1 MKIVDLHTHTTA
13 SDGSYTPTELVK
25 YAKQKGLSAIA
36 ITDHDTVAGV
46 EEASMEGEELGIRV
60 IPGAELSTR
69 VDDCDVHMTSLFINC
84 KNKRLIKRLD
94 DMAASRQERNY
105 KMVDKLHE
113 AGFQI
118 DRRDLDALGEGKIL
132 ARGHIAQIL
141 IARGYATEL
150 KEALRKY
157 LSKGTPGYVQKEVLS
172 PEECIQLV
180 HDAGGLIFVAH
191 LHQIDPQDP
200 EHCKD
205 VARRLIRMGA
215 DGLETQYCEFDDEW
229 RQATEQ
235 IAQECGCLRSGG
247 SDFHGA
253 MKKGLDLACGYGD
266 LQVPYTFLEAMD
278 AELARR
284 KNERQVIESTKPPA
298 MLGRMV

>member
-1 MKIVDLHTHTTA
+1 MKIVDLHAHTTA
-13 SDGSYTPTELVK
+13 SDGSYTPTELVR
-25 YAKQKGLSAIA
+25 YAKKKGLSALA
-36 ITDHDTVAGV
+36 ITDHDTIAGV
-46 EEASMEGEELGIRV
+46 EEASIEGRKLGIRV

-69 VDDCDVHMTSLFINC
+69 MDDCDVHMTSLFINC
-84 KNKRLIKRLD
+84 KNEQLIKRLD

-118 DRRDLDALGEGKIL
+118 DRSDLDALGEGKIL

-284 KNERQVIESTKPPA
+284 QNERHVIKTCKN
-298 MLGRMV
+298 

>member
-1 MKIVDLHTHTTA
+1 M
-13 SDGSYTPTELVK
+13 
-25 YAKQKGLSAIA
+25 
-36 ITDHDTVAGV
+36 
-46 EEASMEGEELGIRV
+46 EEASIEGRKLGIRV

-69 VDDCDVHMTSLFINC
+69 MDDCDVHMTSLFINC
-84 KNKRLIKRLD
+84 KNKQLIKRLD

-180 HDAGGLIFVAH
+180 HDAGGTDLCSTSASDRPTGSGALQGCGKTSDTH
-191 LHQIDPQDP
+191 GSGRTGDP
-200 EHCKD
+200 
-205 VARRLIRMGA
+205 VL
-215 DGLETQYCEFDDEW
+215 
-229 RQATEQ
+229 
-235 IAQECGCLRSGG
+235 
-247 SDFHGA
+247 
-253 MKKGLDLACGYGD
+253 
-266 LQVPYTFLEAMD
+266 
-278 AELARR
+278 
-284 KNERQVIESTKPPA
+284 
-298 MLGRMV
+298 

>member
-157 LSKGTPGYVQKEVLS
+157 LSKGTSGYVQKEVLS

-253 MKKGLDLACGYGD
+253 MKKGLNLACGYGD

-284 KNERQVIESTKPPA
+284 KNERQVIKTCKN
-298 MLGRMV
+298 

>member
-118 DRRDLDALGEGKIL
+118 ERRDLDALGEGKIL

-253 MKKGLDLACGYGD
+253 MKKGLNLACGYGD

-284 KNERQVIESTKPPA
+284 KNERQVIKTCKN
-298 MLGRMV
+298 

>member
-1 MKIVDLHTHTTA
+1 MKIVDLHAHTTA
-13 SDGSYTPTELVK
+13 SDGSYTPTELVR
-25 YAKQKGLSAIA
+25 YAKKKGLSAIA

-46 EEASMEGEELGIRV
+46 EEASIEGRKLGIRV

-69 VDDCDVHMTSLFINC
+69 MDDCDVHMTSLFINC
-84 KNKRLIKRLD
+84 KNKQLIKRLD

-200 EHCKD
+200 EHCRD
-205 VARRLIRMGA
+205 VARRLIRIGA

-247 SDFHGA
+247 SDFHGT

-284 KNERQVIESTKPPA
+284 KNERHVIKTCKNQIKC
-298 MLGRMV
+298 

>member
-1 MKIVDLHTHTTA
+1 MKIVDLHAHTTA
-13 SDGSYTPTELVK
+13 SDGSYTPTELVR
-25 YAKQKGLSAIA
+25 YAKKKGLSAIA
-36 ITDHDTVAGV
+36 ITDHDTIAGV
-46 EEASMEGEELGIRV
+46 EEASIEGRKLGIRV

-69 VDDCDVHMTSLFINC
+69 MDDCDVHMTSLFINC
-84 KNKRLIKRLD
+84 KNEQLIKRLD

-118 DRRDLDALGEGKIL
+118 DRSDLDALGEGKIL

-235 IAQECGCLRSGG
+235 IARECGCLRSGG

-284 KNERQVIESTKPPA
+284 QNERQVIKTCKNQTKC
-298 MLGRMV
+298 

>member
-1 MKIVDLHTHTTA
+1 MKIVDLHAHTTA
-13 SDGSYTPTELVK
+13 SDGSYTPTELVR
-25 YAKQKGLSAIA
+25 YAKKKGLSAIA
-36 ITDHDTVAGV
+36 ITDHDTIAGV
-46 EEASMEGEELGIRV
+46 EEASIEGRKLGIRV

-69 VDDCDVHMTSLFINC
+69 MDDCDVHMTSLFVNC
-84 KNKRLIKRLD
+84 KNEQLIKRLD

-113 AGFQI
+113 AGFRI
-118 DRRDLDALGEGKIL
+118 DRSDLDALGEGKIL

-150 KEALRKY
+150 KEALHKY

-200 EHCKD
+200 EHCRD

-229 RQATEQ
+229 REATEQ

-247 SDFHGA
+247 SDFHGT
-253 MKKGLDLACGYGD
+253 MKKGLDLACGYGN
-266 LQVPYTFLEAMD
+266 LQVPYAFLEAMD
-278 AELARR
+278 AELAQRQKSERR
-284 KNERQVIESTKPPA
+284 ANKTCKN
-298 MLGRMV
+298 

>member
-284 KNERQVIESTKPPA
+284 KNERHVIKTCKN
-298 MLGRMV
+298 

>member
-1 MKIVDLHTHTTA
+1 
-13 SDGSYTPTELVK
+13 
-25 YAKQKGLSAIA
+25 
-36 ITDHDTVAGV
+36 
-46 EEASMEGEELGIRV
+46 
-60 IPGAELSTR
+60 
-69 VDDCDVHMTSLFINC
+69 
-84 KNKRLIKRLD
+84 
-94 DMAASRQERNY
+94 
-105 KMVDKLHE
+105 MVDKLHE

-247 SDFHGA
+247 SDFHGT

-284 KNERQVIESTKPPA
+284 KNEGQVIKTCKN
-298 MLGRMV
+298 

>member
-1 MKIVDLHTHTTA
+1 MKIVDLHAHTTA
-13 SDGSYTPTELVK
+13 SDGSYTPTELVR
-25 YAKQKGLSAIA
+25 YAKKKGLSAIA
-36 ITDHDTVAGV
+36 ITDHDTIAGV
-46 EEASMEGEELGIRV
+46 EEASIEGRKLGVRV

-69 VDDCDVHMTSLFINC
+69 MDDCDVHMTSLFINC
-84 KNKRLIKRLD
+84 KNKQLIKRLD

-118 DRRDLDALGEGKIL
+118 DRSDLDALGEGKIL

-247 SDFHGA
+247 SDFHGT

-266 LQVPYTFLEAMD
+266 LQVPYTFLESMD

-284 KNERQVIESTKPPA
+284 QKSER
-298 MLGRMV
+298 

>member
-1 MKIVDLHTHTTA
+1 MKIVDLHAHTTA
-13 SDGSYTPTELVK
+13 SDGSYTPTELVR
-25 YAKQKGLSAIA
+25 YAKKKGLSAIA
-36 ITDHDTVAGV
+36 ITDHDTIAGV
-46 EEASMEGEELGIRV
+46 EEASIEGRKLGIRV

-69 VDDCDVHMTSLFINC
+69 MDDCDVHMTSLFINC
-84 KNKRLIKRLD
+84 KNKQLIKRLD

-200 EHCKD
+200 EHCRD

-284 KNERQVIESTKPPA
+284 QK
-298 MLGRMV
+298 

>member
-266 LQVPYTFLEAMD
+266 LQVPYTFLEVMD

-284 KNERQVIESTKPPA
+284 KNERQVIKTCKN
-298 MLGRMV
+298 

>member
-284 KNERQVIESTKPPA
+284 KNERHVIKTCKK
-298 MLGRMV
+298 

>member
-1 MKIVDLHTHTTA
+1 MKIVDLHAHTTA
-13 SDGSYTPTELVK
+13 SDGSYTPTELVR
-25 YAKQKGLSAIA
+25 YAKEKGLSAIA
-36 ITDHDTVAGV
+36 ITDHDTIAGV
-46 EEASMEGEELGIRV
+46 EEASIEGRKLGIRV

-69 VDDCDVHMTSLFINC
+69 MDDCDVHMTSLFINC
-84 KNKRLIKRLD
+84 KNKQLIKRLD

-118 DRRDLDALGEGKIL
+118 DRSDLDALGEGKIL

-284 KNERQVIESTKPPA
+284 QK
-298 MLGRMV
+298 

>member
-1 MKIVDLHTHTTA
+1 MKIVDLHAHTTA
-13 SDGSYTPTELVK
+13 SDGSYTPTELVR
-25 YAKQKGLSAIA
+25 YAKKKGLSAIA

-46 EEASMEGEELGIRV
+46 EEASIEGRKLGIRV

-69 VDDCDVHMTSLFINC
+69 MDDCDVHMTSLFINC
-84 KNKRLIKRLD
+84 KNKQLIKRLD

-284 KNERQVIESTKPPA
+284 KNERQVIKTCKN
-298 MLGRMV
+298 

>member
-1 MKIVDLHTHTTA
+1 MKIVDLHAHTTA
-13 SDGSYTPTELVK
+13 SDGSYTPTELVR
-25 YAKQKGLSAIA
+25 YAKKKGLSAIA
-36 ITDHDTVAGV
+36 ITDHDTIAGV
-46 EEASMEGEELGIRV
+46 EEASIEGRKLGIRV

-69 VDDCDVHMTSLFINC
+69 MDDCDVHMTSLFINC
-84 KNKRLIKRLD
+84 KNEQLIKRLD
-94 DMAASRQERNY
+94 DMAAGRQERNY

-118 DRRDLDALGEGKIL
+118 DRSDLDALGEGKIL

-247 SDFHGA
+247 SDFHGV

-284 KNERQVIESTKPPA
+284 QNER
-298 MLGRMV
+298 

>member
-1 MKIVDLHTHTTA
+1 MKIVDLHAHTTA
-13 SDGSYTPTELVK
+13 SDGSYTPTELVR
-25 YAKQKGLSAIA
+25 YAKKKGLSAIA

-46 EEASMEGEELGIRV
+46 EEASIEGRKLGVRV

-69 VDDCDVHMTSLFINC
+69 MDDCDVHMTSLFINC
-84 KNKRLIKRLD
+84 KNKQLIKRLD

-118 DRRDLDALGEGKIL
+118 DRSDLDALGEGKIL

-172 PEECIQLV
+172 PEECVQLV

-247 SDFHGA
+247 SDFHGT

-266 LQVPYTFLEAMD
+266 LQVPYTFLESMD

-284 KNERQVIESTKPPA
+284 QKSER
-298 MLGRMV
+298 

>member
-69 VDDCDVHMTSLFINC
+69 VDDCDVHMTSLFVNC

-118 DRRDLDALGEGKIL
+118 DRSDLDALGEGKIL

-284 KNERQVIESTKPPA
+284 KNERQVIKTCKN
-298 MLGRMV
+298 

>member
-69 VDDCDVHMTSLFINC
+69 VDDYDVHMTSLFINC

-118 DRRDLDALGEGKIL
+118 ERRDLDALGEGKIL

-284 KNERQVIESTKPPA
+284 KNERHVIKTCKN
-298 MLGRMV
+298 

>member
-1 MKIVDLHTHTTA
+1 MKIVDLHAHTTA
-13 SDGSYTPTELVK
+13 SDGSYTPTELVR
-25 YAKQKGLSAIA
+25 YAKKKGLSAIA
-36 ITDHDTVAGV
+36 ITDHDTIAGV
-46 EEASMEGEELGIRV
+46 EEASIEGRKLGIRV

-69 VDDCDVHMTSLFINC
+69 MDDCDVHMTSLFVNC
-84 KNKRLIKRLD
+84 KNEQLIKRLD

-118 DRRDLDALGEGKIL
+118 DRSDLDALGEGKIL

-191 LHQIDPQDP
+191 LHQIDPQNP

-229 RQATEQ
+229 REATEQ

-247 SDFHGA
+247 SDFHGT
-253 MKKGLDLACGYGD
+253 MKKGLDLACGYGN
-266 LQVPYTFLEAMD
+266 LQVPYAFLEAMD
-278 AELARR
+278 AELAQRQ
-284 KNERQVIESTKPPA
+284 KSERQINKTCKN
-298 MLGRMV
+298 

>member
-1 MKIVDLHTHTTA
+1 MKIVDLHAHTTA
-13 SDGSYTPTELVK
+13 SDGSYTPTELVR
-25 YAKQKGLSAIA
+25 YAKKKGLSAIA

-46 EEASMEGEELGIRV
+46 EEASIEGRKLGVRV

-69 VDDCDVHMTSLFINC
+69 MDDCDVHMTSLFINC
-84 KNKRLIKRLD
+84 KNKQLIKRLD

-118 DRRDLDALGEGKIL
+118 DRSDLDALGEGKIL

-247 SDFHGA
+247 SDFHGT

-266 LQVPYTFLEAMD
+266 LQVPYTFLESMD

-284 KNERQVIESTKPPA
+284 QKSER
-298 MLGRMV
+298 

>member
-1 MKIVDLHTHTTA
+1 M
-13 SDGSYTPTELVK
+13 
-25 YAKQKGLSAIA
+25 
-36 ITDHDTVAGV
+36 
-46 EEASMEGEELGIRV
+46 
-60 IPGAELSTR
+60 
-69 VDDCDVHMTSLFINC
+69 DDCDVHMTSLFINC
-84 KNKRLIKRLD
+84 KNEQLIKRLD

-118 DRRDLDALGEGKIL
+118 DRSDLDALGEGKIL

-205 VARRLIRMGA
+205 VARRLICMGA

-284 KNERQVIESTKPPA
+284 KNERQVIKTCKN
-298 MLGRMV
+298 

>member
-1 MKIVDLHTHTTA
+1 MKIVDLHAHTTA
-13 SDGSYTPTELVK
+13 SDGSYTPTELVR
-25 YAKQKGLSAIA
+25 YAKKKGLSAIA
-36 ITDHDTVAGV
+36 ITDHDTIAGV
-46 EEASMEGEELGIRV
+46 EEAFIEGRKLGIRV

-69 VDDCDVHMTSLFINC
+69 MDDCDVHMTSLFINC
-84 KNKRLIKRLD
+84 KNEQLIKRLD

-284 KNERQVIESTKPPA
+284 KNERHVIKTCKNQTKC
-298 MLGRMV
+298 

>member
-1 MKIVDLHTHTTA
+1 MKIVDLHAHTTA
-13 SDGSYTPTELVK
+13 SDGSYTPTELVR
-25 YAKQKGLSAIA
+25 YAKKKGLSAIA

-46 EEASMEGEELGIRV
+46 EEASIEGRKLGIRV

-69 VDDCDVHMTSLFINC
+69 MDDCDVHMTSLFINC
-84 KNKRLIKRLD
+84 RNKQLIKRLD

-200 EHCKD
+200 EHCRD

-284 KNERQVIESTKPPA
+284 QNER
-298 MLGRMV
+298 

>member
-1 MKIVDLHTHTTA
+1 MKIVDLHAHTTA
-13 SDGSYTPTELVK
+13 SDGSYTPTELVR
-25 YAKQKGLSAIA
+25 YAKEKGLSAIA
-36 ITDHDTVAGV
+36 ITDHDTIAGV
-46 EEASMEGEELGIRV
+46 EEASIEGRKLGIRV

-69 VDDCDVHMTSLFINC
+69 MDDCDVHMTSLFINC
-84 KNKRLIKRLD
+84 KNKQLIKRLD

-105 KMVDKLHE
+105 KMVDKLHD

-118 DRRDLDALGEGKIL
+118 DRSDLDALGEGKIL

-284 KNERQVIESTKPPA
+284 KK
-298 MLGRMV
+298 

>member
-1 MKIVDLHTHTTA
+1 MKIVDLHAHTTA
-13 SDGSYTPTELVK
+13 SDGSYTPTELVR
-25 YAKQKGLSAIA
+25 YAKKKGLSAIA
-36 ITDHDTVAGV
+36 ITDHDTIAGV
-46 EEASMEGEELGIRV
+46 EEASIEGRKLGIRV

-84 KNKRLIKRLD
+84 KNKQIIKRLD

-118 DRRDLDALGEGKIL
+118 DRSDLDALGEGKIL

-284 KNERQVIESTKPPA
+284 QNERQVIKTCKN
-298 MLGRMV
+298 

>member
-284 KNERQVIESTKPPA
+284 KMKD
-298 MLGRMV
+298 M

>member
-1 MKIVDLHTHTTA
+1 MKIVDLHAHTTA
-13 SDGSYTPTELVK
+13 SDGSYTPTELVR
-25 YAKQKGLSAIA
+25 YAKKKGLSAIA

-46 EEASMEGEELGIRV
+46 EEASIEGRKLGIRV

-69 VDDCDVHMTSLFINC
+69 MDDCDVHMTSLFINC
-84 KNKRLIKRLD
+84 KNKQLIKRLD

-200 EHCKD
+200 EHCRD

-284 KNERQVIESTKPPA
+284 KNERWVIKTCKN
-298 MLGRMV
+298 

>member
-1 MKIVDLHTHTTA
+1 MKIVDLHAHTTA
-13 SDGSYTPTELVK
+13 SDGSYTPTELVR
-25 YAKQKGLSAIA
+25 YAKKKGLSAIA

-46 EEASMEGEELGIRV
+46 EEASIEGRKLGIRV

-69 VDDCDVHMTSLFINC
+69 MDDCDVHMTSLFINC
-84 KNKRLIKRLD
+84 KNKQLIKRLD

-200 EHCKD
+200 EHCRD

-284 KNERQVIESTKPPA
+284 QK
-298 MLGRMV
+298 

>member
-1 MKIVDLHTHTTA
+1 MKIVDLHAHTTA
-13 SDGSYTPTELVK
+13 SDGSYTPTELFR
-25 YAKQKGLSAIA
+25 YAKKKGLSAIA
-36 ITDHDTVAGV
+36 ITDHDTIAGV
-46 EEASMEGEELGIRV
+46 EEAFIEGRKLGIRV

-69 VDDCDVHMTSLFINC
+69 MDDCDVHMTSLFINC
-84 KNKRLIKRLD
+84 KNEQLIKRLD

-118 DRRDLDALGEGKIL
+118 DRSDLDALGEGKIL

-247 SDFHGA
+247 SDFHGV

-284 KNERQVIESTKPPA
+284 QK
-298 MLGRMV
+298 

>member
-1 MKIVDLHTHTTA
+1 MKIVDLHAHTTA
-13 SDGSYTPTELVK
+13 SDGSYTPSELVK
-25 YAKQKGLSAIA
+25 YAKEKGLSAIA
-36 ITDHDTVAGV
+36 VTDHDTTAGV
-46 EEASMEGEELGIRV
+46 EEASIEGKKLGIRV

-84 KNKRLIKRLD
+84 KNERLIKRLD

-118 DRRDLDALGEGKIL
+118 DRSDLDALGEGKIL

-215 DGLETQYCEFDDEW
+215 DGLETQYCEFDDGW

-266 LQVPYTFLEAMD
+266 LKVPYEFLEAMD
-278 AELARR
+278 AELERRR
-284 KNERQVIESTKPPA
+284 KSER
-298 MLGRMV
+298 

>member
-1 MKIVDLHTHTTA
+1 MKIVDLHAHTTA
-13 SDGSYTPTELVK
+13 SDGSYTPTELVR
-25 YAKQKGLSAIA
+25 YAKKKGLSAIA

-46 EEASMEGEELGIRV
+46 EEASIEGRKLGIRV

-69 VDDCDVHMTSLFINC
+69 MDDCDVHMTSLFINC
-84 KNKRLIKRLD
+84 KNEQLIKRLD

-118 DRRDLDALGEGKIL
+118 DRSDLDALGEGKIL

-229 RQATEQ
+229 QGSNRTDCAGMRMPAT
-235 IAQECGCLRSGG
+235 GG
-247 SDFHGA
+247 SDFHGT
-253 MKKGLDLACGYGD
+253 MKKGLDLACGY
-266 LQVPYTFLEAMD
+266 
-278 AELARR
+278 
-284 KNERQVIESTKPPA
+284 VICRFHMHFWRPW
-298 MLGRMV
+298 MRN

>member
-1 MKIVDLHTHTTA
+1 MKIVDLHAHTTA
-13 SDGSYTPTELVK
+13 SDGSYTPTELVR
-25 YAKQKGLSAIA
+25 YAKKKGLSAIA
-36 ITDHDTVAGV
+36 ITDHDTIAGV
-46 EEASMEGEELGIRV
+46 EEASIEGRKLGIRV

-69 VDDCDVHMTSLFINC
+69 MDDCDVHMTSLFINC
-84 KNKRLIKRLD
+84 KNEQLIKRLD

-118 DRRDLDALGEGKIL
+118 DRSDLDALGEGKIL

-172 PEECIQLV
+172 PEECIRLV

-284 KNERQVIESTKPPA
+284 QNERQIIKTCKNQTKC
-298 MLGRMV
+298 